1 MKAFYNYWCRSIKS
15 NQTIKRNIGGNNIMA
30 EQTIMLNCAAGMST
44 SLLVTKMQ
52 AAAKEEGIDTEIFA
66 CPASEADEKMEQQ
79 QIDCVLLGPQV
90 SYMKADFENKV
101 KGKGKD
107 GKDIPL
113 DVINMQDYGMMN
125 GKNVL
130 AQAEKLIK
138 G

>member
-1 MKAFYNYWCRSIKS
+1 MIERQKAKYGWEFLFLGANIDAVETASQFGIGADRAVNYQCDS
-15 NQTIKRNIGGNNIMA
+15 A
-30 EQTIMLNCAAGMST
+30 
-44 SLLVTKMQ
+44 LLVTKMQ
-52 AAAKEEGIDTEIFA
+52 AAAKEEGIDAEIFA